1 MYVKLSVLP
10 ALDEASPSSTSSFE
24 MLDMESVPAP
34 YQEVQPHWFFCLR
47 ADDNTSWLPFSRE
60 DSDKLERA
68 NTGDEKEE
76 VVVAVDGERY
86 DINVKE
92 RKRYA
97 VYWEQAPT
105 EVRRCT
111 WFYKGDKDT
120 TFKPYPEAFS
130 QSLEEAYMIAVTLDE
145 WKRKLEF
152 PTGETV
158 ILHNPKLIMHYQPFG
173 LQDEWVSSPSE
184 QTRPRTVKRG
194 VDSISVEIPDVS
206 DFRSASLSLLAS
218 HYKRAQ
224 QDGQVGRV
232 EFLPVNWHN
241 ALHGDA
247 TGVDEDIQRI
257 TLPSISRLR
266 HFTNDTLLDLFF
278 YNSPTYCQ
286 TIVDTVASEINRLH
300 ALFKQRH
307 PGFSGAVSVV
317 GHSLGSLILFDLL
330 TNQRTGSETREGVP
344 SGELRHLNC
353 DTLEQTLT
361 RLGLQQYLDTLQAE
375 NLDLESLALCHDSDL
390 KVLGI
395 PLGPRKKILNYV
407 RRKWLPEDYKM
418 GTVHL
423 APGLQVPPQ
432 VTSDHDGSQSSGATP
447 QFHREQ
453 SVTSAVDYEYFDVGI
468 GQVSIEYPQFA
479 FQPQTFFAFGSP
491 IGMFLTV
498 RGLKH
503 IDPNYTFPTCKNFY
517 NIYHPYDPV
526 AYRIEPMIVSEVDLE
541 PMLIPHHKGRK
552 RMHLELKDS
561 LTRMSMDLKNNV
573 LGSLRTAWQ
582 SFARLPVAALPPVE
596 EGETT
601 IERHLEETQG
611 ACDEVDSSESAE
623 QSEQPEIKVGMLNG
637 GRRIDYVLQEKP
649 IESFNEYLF
658 AIQSHLCYCS
668 DSEGTFETPEAES
681 PGVVKHLS
689 QLDNSNHTGLH
700 DVTNHFLDNNAVET
714 VSFQEVDSL
723 NNLTNSSPNNS
734 SFSLD
739 QNLNL
744 TLSTK
749 PSPGEGLSTSTPLP
763 QPQAVRPPSLSV
775 LSPLNKPDPTEV
787 DDEAPVTSDSSPDSN
802 SSRSVD
808 PDLLN
813 GNTNSLMS
821 NKKLTCE
828 INDTIITN
836 SCKVKQNQVMQKEF
850 SEQQYEDTCKL
861 KNTTGGSEMQK
872 TGSQVLDSICI
883 SEAEKEAVLTLIR
896 EEIITKEVEAND
908 WKKKY
913 EDCRQEV
920 NEMRKIVAEYE
931 KTIAQ
936 MIEDEQRNGASS
948 QKALH
953 AVTMEKEAALADL
966 NSVERSLSDVFRR
979 YENMK
984 STLEG
989 FKKNEEVLKK
999 CAQEY
1004 LVRVKQEEQRYQTLK
1019 LHAEEKLDKANEDI
1033 AQVRAK
1039 ASSEHMA
1046 LNASLRKEQMKNES
1060 LEQALQQKVVKWH
1073 PLHANSR

>member
-1 MYVKLSVLP
+1 MNVCLSLVSRRPKNTQQDVTAATELTPASVPSHHHHSASVNRDRTPLASGTCLFGQSWLSGSGLGLMPLSPAEEGRLSQAAPTVRTRDRLDSPAHTAAPVNSPGDQVLP

-68 NTGDEKEE
+68 NTAGDEKEE

-194 VDSISVEIPDVS
+194 VDSISVEIPDGEPEKVDHLVFMVHGIGPACDLRFRSIIQCVS

-658 AIQSHLCYCS
+658 AIQSHLCYWE
-668 DSEGTFETPEAES
+668 SEDTALLLLKEIYDKLGVTFE
-681 PGVVKHLS
+681 
-689 QLDNSNHTGLH
+689 
-700 DVTNHFLDNNAVET
+700 
-714 VSFQEVDSL
+714 
-723 NNLTNSSPNNS
+723 
-734 SFSLD
+734 
-739 QNLNL
+739 
-744 TLSTK
+744 
-749 PSPGEGLSTSTPLP
+749 
-763 QPQAVRPPSLSV
+763 QPQ
-775 LSPLNKPDPTEV
+775 
-787 DDEAPVTSDSSPDSN
+787 
-802 SSRSVD
+802 
-808 PDLLN
+808 
-813 GNTNSLMS
+813 
-821 NKKLTCE
+821 
-828 INDTIITN
+828 
-836 SCKVKQNQVMQKEF
+836 Q
-850 SEQQYEDTCKL
+850 
-861 KNTTGGSEMQK
+861 
-872 TGSQVLDSICI
+872 
-883 SEAEKEAVLTLIR
+883 
-896 EEIITKEVEAND
+896 
-908 WKKKY
+908 
-913 EDCRQEV
+913 
-920 NEMRKIVAEYE
+920 
-931 KTIAQ
+931 
-936 MIEDEQRNGASS
+936 
-948 QKALH
+948 
-953 AVTMEKEAALADL
+953 
-966 NSVERSLSDVFRR
+966 
-979 YENMK
+979 
-984 STLEG
+984 
-989 FKKNEEVLKK
+989 
-999 CAQEY
+999 
-1004 LVRVKQEEQRYQTLK
+1004 
-1019 LHAEEKLDKANEDI
+1019 
-1033 AQVRAK
+1033 
-1039 ASSEHMA
+1039 
-1046 LNASLRKEQMKNES
+1046 
-1060 LEQALQQKVVKWH
+1060 
-1073 PLHANSR
+1073 

>member
-1 MYVKLSVLP
+1 MSFSPGEEGGLSQAAPNVNTEDLFDSP
-10 ALDEASPSSTSSFE
+10 TQTVATGNTPEDQVSHVVDEASPSSTSSFE

-34 YQEVQPHWFFCLR
+34 YKEVQPHWFFCRR

-68 NTGDEKEE
+68 CNTGDKEEEE

-86 DINVKE
+86 DVHVKE

-97 VYWEQAPT
+97 IYWEQAPT

-120 TFKPYPEAFS
+120 RFMPYPEDFS
-130 QSLEEAYMIAVTLDE
+130 KNLEEAYMIAVTLDE
-145 WKRKLEF
+145 WKRKLDF

-158 ILHNPKLIMHYQPFG
+158 ILHNPKLIMQYQPIG

-194 VDSISVEIPDVS
+194 VDNISVEIPDGEPEKVDHLVFMVHGIGPACDLRFRS
-206 DFRSASLSLLAS
+206 IIQCVNDFRSASLSLLAS

-224 QDGQVGRV
+224 QEGQVGRV
-232 EFLPVNWHN
+232 EFLPVNWHS

-300 ALFKQRH
+300 TLFKQRH
-307 PGFSGAVSVV
+307 PEFSGAVSVV

-330 TNQRTGSETREGVP
+330 TNQRTGSEARDGVP
-344 SGELRHLNC
+344 SEPCRLNC

-407 RRKWLPEDYKM
+407 RRKWLPEDCKT
-418 GTVHL
+418 GTVRL

-432 VTSDHDGSQSSGATP
+432 MISDHDGNQSSGLTP
-447 QFHREQ
+447 QQHQFHRAQ
-453 SVTSAVDYEYFDVGI
+453 SITSAVDYEYFDVGI
-468 GQVSIEYPQFA
+468 GQVSIDYPQLA
-479 FQPQTFFAFGSP
+479 FHPQTFFAFGSP

-498 RGLKH
+498 RGLKR
-503 IDPNYTFPTCKNFY
+503 IDPNYTFPTCKSFY

-526 AYRIEPMIVSEVDLE
+526 AYRIEPMIISEEDLE

-601 IERHLEETQG
+601 IERNLQETQG
-611 ACDEVDSSESAE
+611 VCEEAESSVSAE
-623 QSEQPEIKVGMLNG
+623 EREQPEIKVGMLNG

-658 AIQSHLCYCS
+658 AIQSHLCYWE
-668 DSEGTFETPEAES
+668 SEDTALLLLKEIYDKLGVAFE
-681 PGVVKHLS
+681 
-689 QLDNSNHTGLH
+689 
-700 DVTNHFLDNNAVET
+700 
-714 VSFQEVDSL
+714 
-723 NNLTNSSPNNS
+723 
-734 SFSLD
+734 
-739 QNLNL
+739 
-744 TLSTK
+744 
-749 PSPGEGLSTSTPLP
+749 
-763 QPQAVRPPSLSV
+763 QPQ
-775 LSPLNKPDPTEV
+775 
-787 DDEAPVTSDSSPDSN
+787 
-802 SSRSVD
+802 
-808 PDLLN
+808 
-813 GNTNSLMS
+813 
-821 NKKLTCE
+821 
-828 INDTIITN
+828 
-836 SCKVKQNQVMQKEF
+836 Q
-850 SEQQYEDTCKL
+850 
-861 KNTTGGSEMQK
+861 
-872 TGSQVLDSICI
+872 
-883 SEAEKEAVLTLIR
+883 
-896 EEIITKEVEAND
+896 
-908 WKKKY
+908 
-913 EDCRQEV
+913 
-920 NEMRKIVAEYE
+920 
-931 KTIAQ
+931 
-936 MIEDEQRNGASS
+936 
-948 QKALH
+948 
-953 AVTMEKEAALADL
+953 
-966 NSVERSLSDVFRR
+966 
-979 YENMK
+979 
-984 STLEG
+984 
-989 FKKNEEVLKK
+989 
-999 CAQEY
+999 
-1004 LVRVKQEEQRYQTLK
+1004 
-1019 LHAEEKLDKANEDI
+1019 
-1033 AQVRAK
+1033 
-1039 ASSEHMA
+1039 
-1046 LNASLRKEQMKNES
+1046 
-1060 LEQALQQKVVKWH
+1060 
-1073 PLHANSR
+1073 